1 MNSSKSLAPIRFSCL
16 LMFALA
22 AGAGCSSS
30 DDEEPPVPNDDQSGA
45 DINSSNYKVLL
56 EYVFTV
62 ANSGLFDPLQETVD
76 TIYGDDVYGV
86 PEDLDFLTQISSSY
100 DPLAS
105 VTRYE
110 YACRDG
116 GIYRFVDPGSVY
128 GGGSGEFEA
137 CRFDDVELNGSYGRS
152 NTLVKYVYSTGWS
165 SSTSYDALTSTS
177 VSDGTGNTIDGFVNR
192 FDGNNENDEQWSVT
206 RYTRLATA
214 GETIVTDAKIS
225 LYVGDEPENPD
236 YNDSWKRTFSSSF
249 TVQSPQTGNKPLTI
263 TTEELFVSTVQTDT
277 YASGILQVQAA
288 DGSEILVVADNGDP
302 STFQADI
309 TSDGTVTS
317 FTISWEGDL
326 RLRCLIDPQS
336 PDSSSDY
343 CR

>member
-1 MNSSKSLAPIRFSCL
+1 MAHIRFSWL
-16 LMFALA
+16 LMVVLA
-22 AGAGCSSS
+22 AGVGCSSS
-30 DDEEPPVPNDDQSGA
+30 DDEGSPVPNDDQPGA
-45 DINSSNYKVLL
+45 DINTSNYKALL

-62 ANSGLFDPLQETVD
+62 ANTGLFDQLQETVE
-76 TIYGDDVYGV
+76 TIYGDDVYGL

-110 YACRDG
+110 YACSDG
-116 GIYRFVDPGSVY
+116 GIYRFVDPGSAF

-165 SSTSYDALTSTS
+165 WSTSYDALTSTS
-177 VSDGTGNTIDGFVNR
+177 VSDGADNTIDGFVNR
-192 FDGNNENDEQWSVT
+192 FDGSNENEEQWSIT

-236 YNDSWKRTFSSSF
+236 YNDFWKRTFSSSF

-263 TTEELFVSTVQTDT
+263 TTEELFVSTERAGT
-277 YASGILQVQAA
+277 YANGILQVRAA
-288 DGSEILVVADNGDP
+288 DGSEIRVVADNGDP

-309 TSDGTVTS
+309 TSDGTMSS
-317 FTISWEGDL
+317 FTIPWEGDM
-326 RLRCLIDPQS
+326 RLRCLVDPQS
-336 PDSSSDY
+336 PDSLSDY